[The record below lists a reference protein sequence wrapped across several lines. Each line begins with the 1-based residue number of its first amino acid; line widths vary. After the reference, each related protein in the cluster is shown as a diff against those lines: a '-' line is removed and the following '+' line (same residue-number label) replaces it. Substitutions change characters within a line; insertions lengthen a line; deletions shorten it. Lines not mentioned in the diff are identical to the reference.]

1 MVKDRPMWVDI
12 GMAILVAV
20 FVAIVL
26 FARSADYF
34 EPLMLGYALVVVVWA
49 FIAESAAIRFEQAP
63 VTERARHQSTS
74 RPLPH

>member
-1 MVKDRPMWVDI
+1 MVDDRPVWVDI

-34 EPLMLGYALVVVVWA
+34 ELLMLGYALVVVVWA

-63 VTERARHQSTS
+63 VADRARRQPASG
-74 RPLPH
+74 PLPH